1 VSARQAYCGARA
13 PVIYDALADILRVL
27 LPGGGC
33 AMILGQ
39 AYFDESGSH
48 SGSEVLCVAGYVF
61 RKNQAIKLGHEWRK
75 VLRWKKLP
83 YFHMVDCAHGNG
95 PFANLTKD
103 ERIAVETRLIEI
115 IKRHAIQGISVTV
128 DPLEYASFPGK
139 LPTKPGLY
147 DNAYAFCAQ
156 AVMAGISA
164 FIETNPIVGQ
174 MAYFFEAGH
183 QSAPQADEIMRAMFV
198 LPKHKHDFRYVGHAF
213 VEKQH
218 SPQIQAADL
227 LAWQWYTDRRHQRE
241 GRPRR
246 KDCAS
251 LLQLH
256 HNALHFGSAELD
268 GIAREQTKLT
278 DLLRQASVGQSS

>member
-1 VSARQAYCGARA
+1 MNRPAVRLILCD
-13 PVIYDALADILRVL
+13 VVADILRL
-27 LPGGGC
+27 HLPAGSGC
-33 AMILGQ
+33 VVIEGR

-48 SGSEVLCVAGYVF
+48 GGSPVLCVAGYVF
-61 RKNQAIKLGHEWRK
+61 KKSEAIKLGHEWRK

-115 IKRHAIQGISVTV
+115 IKAHAIQGISITV
-128 DPLEYASFPGK
+128 DPAEYASFPGK
-139 LPTKPGLY
+139 LPTRPGLY

-156 AVMAGISA
+156 AIMAGISA
-164 FIETNPIVGQ
+164 FIERNSRIGK
-174 MAYFFEAGH
+174 MHYFFEAGH
-183 QSAPQADEIMRAMFV
+183 QSAPQADEIMRAMFAV
-198 LPKHKHDFRYVGHAF
+198 PKHKHDFRYAGHSF
-213 VEKQH
+213 VEKADA
-218 SPQIQAADL
+218 PQIQAADL

-256 HNALHFGSAELD
+256 HNAIHFGAEQLD
-268 GIAREQTKLT
+268 AIAREQAKLT
-278 DLLRQASVGQSS
+278 DLLRQSSADRSS